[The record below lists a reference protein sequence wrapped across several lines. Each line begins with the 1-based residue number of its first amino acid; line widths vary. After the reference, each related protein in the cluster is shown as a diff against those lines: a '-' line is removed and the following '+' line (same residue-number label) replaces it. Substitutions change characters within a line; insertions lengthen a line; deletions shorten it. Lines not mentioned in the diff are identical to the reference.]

1 MFYFGLT
8 FFGQY
13 APEAG
18 STPPEPPAPP
28 PTPVG
33 GGDFTLFPRP
43 LRHHGIAA
51 LIQSPNVLF
60 GVARLIPYAL
70 TTRGRNARLLAL
82 LEE

>member
-18 STPPEPPAPP
+18 STPPEPPAP
-28 PTPVG
+28 TPEPSLG
-33 GGDFTLFPRP
+33 GGGSPFFPRP
-43 LRHHGIAA
+43 VRHHGIAA
-51 LIQSPNVLF
+51 LIQSPHVLS

-70 TTRGRNARLLAL
+70 TNRGRNARLLAL
-82 LEE
+82 LE